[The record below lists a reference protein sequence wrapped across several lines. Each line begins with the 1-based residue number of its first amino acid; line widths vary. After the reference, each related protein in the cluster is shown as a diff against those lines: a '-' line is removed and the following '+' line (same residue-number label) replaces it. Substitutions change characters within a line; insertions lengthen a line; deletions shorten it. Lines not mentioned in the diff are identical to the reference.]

1 MEMQKLKKGDKVAIV
16 SLSSGILGEPF
27 IKHELDL
34 GIKRLEELG
43 LVPVFM
49 DNTLKGL
56 DYIRDNPKSRAE
68 DLKKAFYDN
77 EIKAIITAIGG
88 NDSFKI
94 LPYLFDDEEFILA
107 VKNNP
112 KIFTGYSDTTTT
124 HLALNKLGLNTFY
137 GPAFITDFAEF
148 ENNMLP
154 YTKNSLMY
162 LFNAPNNYEIKPS
175 DVWYKERTDFS
186 PASVG
191 TLREKFSE
199 TNGYEV
205 LQGTGTA
212 TGKLIGGCLELFS
225 MLSGYN
231 TNGED
236 ELQAERNKIMAKY
249 PIIPTKEEL
258 SGKILFLETSDGKPT
273 PENYRNMIKH
283 LKSIGLFDNI
293 SGLLIG
299 KPMDE
304 AYYSEYKEILIS
316 ELNEFNF
323 PILFNLN
330 FGHSFPRMTL
340 PYGAVAE
347 INADKKT
354 LTLKSSTLK

>member
-1 MEMQKLKKGDKVAIV
+1 
-16 SLSSGILGEPF
+16 
-27 IKHELDL
+27 
-34 GIKRLEELG
+34 
-43 LVPVFM
+43 
-49 DNTLKGL
+49 
-56 DYIRDNPKSRAE
+56 
-68 DLKKAFYDN
+68 
-77 EIKAIITAIGG
+77 
-88 NDSFKI
+88 
-94 LPYLFDDEEFILA
+94 
-107 VKNNP
+107 
-112 KIFTGYSDTTTT
+112 
-124 HLALNKLGLNTFY
+124 
-137 GPAFITDFAEF
+137 
-148 ENNMLP
+148 MLP